1 MTPARGLPLL
11 DGQSGR
17 RPARND
23 ASRLVARSAEAAMN
37 VHHVG
42 VAGLHEQLA
51 SVLRPS
57 AGLAPDDERRGRGKV
72 ALDGGDELW
81 VGQGLAGA
89 RIEEDDRDVTSTRR
103 MAGLELGLGAH
114 VEVDCG
120 GVLLEQLVRLAW
132 RHLAGAHGSLPT
144 RDREAQGKRG
154 ARNGTLGT
162 EFAQDGS
169 MDSKPSER

>member
-103 MAGLELGLGAH
+103 MAGLELGPWDRRIL
-114 VEVDCG
+114 
-120 GVLLEQLVRLAW
+120 RW
-132 RHLAGAHGSLPT
+132 LAGWDTSTALTIASWIT
-144 RDREAQGKRG
+144 RTR
-154 ARNGTLGT
+154 ARTANQ
-162 EFAQDGS
+162 EPQ
-169 MDSKPSER
+169 P